1 MEMGIL
7 KSNGLLKHQYYSIL
21 ENLTNSKV
29 SFLFAVITLGKK
41 ALENISK
48 QFSNNKVKLL
58 QLHKNEVK
66 KSFDGGIL
74 HVRIIKLLNL

>member
-1 MEMGIL
+1 MELGIL

-29 SFLFAVITLGKK
+29 SFLFALITLRKK

-66 KSFDGGIL
+66 KSFDG
-74 HVRIIKLLNL
+74 VYYMFVS